1 MSLVRCSTVA
11 KAPAYLLIR
20 SQQSATSNFEV
31 CDVNELSQMCDLGER
46 VRRAGVCV
54 CVSFRVVSNVYMCRR
69 EQFDTRTEV
78 CNMLRGI
85 KNRV

>member
-1 MSLVRCSTVA
+1 
-11 KAPAYLLIR
+11 
-20 SQQSATSNFEV
+20 
-31 CDVNELSQMCDLGER
+31 MCDLGER